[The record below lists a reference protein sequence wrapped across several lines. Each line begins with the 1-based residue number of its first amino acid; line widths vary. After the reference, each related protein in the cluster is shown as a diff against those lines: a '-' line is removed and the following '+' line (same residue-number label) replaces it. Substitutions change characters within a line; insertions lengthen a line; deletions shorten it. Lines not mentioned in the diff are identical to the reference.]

1 MGAGAGDG
9 RKTIATP
16 GAGAAFA
23 STLKLRTMTSPL
35 RRRLAVGGIVLG
47 AMTVAALG
55 FAVWKLPSDEE
66 VAARVV
72 RAFGER
78 TGIGL
83 KIGRLHWSP
92 WPRPNVVVEEVETL
106 QDDPIRVRRASAAM
120 PWGAVFAR
128 ELRLEAV
135 EADGIAVPRASM
147 RAFRGKGG
155 ADVPEVAGAWR
166 VADVPVPR
174 ARFTDLTWIDR
185 RGIALRYD
193 GEAEF
198 DPHWRPRTA
207 EVRRREVEPPAR
219 ARIEREDPATDRWR
233 VDIDLAGGTWSG
245 TARLETASE
254 GRMTLTGRL
263 EPREIDLETLL
274 QTFGRSTPIA
284 GTLRGETS
292 FDATGDTVPALWR
305 GLRTRTRFEVRPA
318 TLTRI
323 DLARAVKSAGT
334 TRGGRTPLDQLT
346 GRLETRTT
354 DDGIE
359 LNYRDLKA
367 RSGLLTAT
375 GNARVLNRRLDGEA
389 AVDIVDGVVGVPLK
403 LGGTLDNPELSLTGG
418 ALAGAAVGTAVL
430 PGVGTAIGARIGQQI
445 ERLFGGG
452 KEASGGN
459 GAGGSQK
466 KKADRSSRKAD

>member
-1 MGAGAGDG
+1 
-9 RKTIATP
+9 
-16 GAGAAFA
+16 
-23 STLKLRTMTSPL
+23 MTSPV
-35 RRRLAVGGIVLG
+35 RRRLALG
-47 AMTVAALG
+47 ALALGAVAAVAAG
-55 FAVWKLPSDEE
+55 FAIWKLPGDDE
-66 VAARVV
+66 VAARVI
-72 RAFGER
+72 REFDER

-83 KIGRLHWSP
+83 RIGRLHWSL
-92 WPRPNVVVEEVETL
+92 WPRPNVVVEDVATV
-106 QDDPIRVRRASAAM
+106 QDEPIRVRRASAVM

-135 EADGIAVPRASM
+135 EADGIALPRGSV

-155 ADVPEVAGAWR
+155 AGVSEATGAWK
-166 VADVPVPR
+166 VADTPVPR

-219 ARIEREDPATDRWR
+219 ARIEREDPRTDRWR
-233 VDIDLAGGTWSG
+233 VIVELANGTWNG
-245 TARLETASE
+245 DAALQTAPE
-254 GRMTLTGRL
+254 GRMTLTGQLQPQR
-263 EPREIDLETLL
+263 IDLELLL
-274 QTFGRSTPIA
+274 QTFGRGAPVA
-284 GTLRGETS
+284 GTLRGDTT

-305 GLRTRTRFEVRPA
+305 GLRTRTRFDVRPA
-318 TLTRI
+318 TLTRF

-346 GRLETRTT
+346 GTLDTRTT
-354 DDGIE
+354 DDGVE

-367 RSGLLTAT
+367 RSGILTAT
-375 GNARVLNRRLDGEA
+375 GNARILNRRLEGEA

-403 LGGTLDNPELSLTGG
+403 LGGTLDSPELSLTGA

-452 KEASGGN
+452 KDKDGKDGKNGTRGEARPPIRGPR
-459 GAGGSQK
+459 AP
-466 KKADRSSRKAD
+466 